1 MRKTF
6 YSAGKLLLSGEYA
19 VLDGAWGLALPTRM
33 GQQLSVSPIK
43 NEEIRW
49 KSLDAEGKIWFEM
62 KFSISEIFNEK
73 NTYEDP
79 IAHKLV
85 QVFQKLAVLK
95 PSVFEIMHGWQF
107 ETKTEF
113 PLDWGLGTSS
123 TLINNLAVWAEA
135 DPYKLLEKTFGG
147 SGYDL
152 AVAAYQKPL
161 LYRIKYGIPEVLPVE
176 FSPEFSHRL
185 AFVYLNRKQNSREA
199 ISAYSNLEKNENF
212 ILKISKLTLALSQA
226 ENLEVFSQI
235 LYAHE
240 EYLSTILKLPTV
252 KEKLFADYPYAIKS
266 LGAWGGDFILA
277 VTDAHSQKYF
287 ADKGFT
293 TFLRYEEMIKQ
304 G

>member
-1 MRKTF
+1 MKRTF

-19 VLDGAWGLALPTRM
+19 VLDGAWGLALPTQM

-49 KSLDAEGKIWFEM
+49 RGFDADGKIWFETR
-62 KFSISEIFNEK
+62 FSFSEILTEK
-73 NTYEDP
+73 IKPNHSVAE
-79 IAHKLV
+79 KLIEILRV
-85 QVFQKLAVLK
+85 LATLK
-95 PSVFEIMHGWQF
+95 PHLFEGLHGWQF

-113 PLDWGLGTSS
+113 PLNWGLGTSS

-135 DPYKLLEKTFGG
+135 DAYKLLEKTFGG

-161 LYRIKYGIPEVLPVE
+161 LYRNKQGVTEVLPVR
-176 FSPEFSHRL
+176 FSPDFSSRL
-185 AFVYLNRKQNSREA
+185 AFVHLNRKQNSREA
-199 ISAYSNLEKNENF
+199 ISAYRRVEKSEHF
-212 ILKISKLTLALSQA
+212 ILQISRLTLALSQA

-235 LYAHE
+235 LTAHE
-240 EYLSTILKLPTV
+240 EYLSAALQMPTV
-252 KEKLFADYPYAIKS
+252 KETLFSDYPYAVKS
-266 LGAWGGDFILA
+266 LGAWGGDFVLA
-277 VTDAHSQKYF
+277 VVDDHAQQYF

-293 TFLRYEEMIKQ
+293 TFLRYEKMIKQ